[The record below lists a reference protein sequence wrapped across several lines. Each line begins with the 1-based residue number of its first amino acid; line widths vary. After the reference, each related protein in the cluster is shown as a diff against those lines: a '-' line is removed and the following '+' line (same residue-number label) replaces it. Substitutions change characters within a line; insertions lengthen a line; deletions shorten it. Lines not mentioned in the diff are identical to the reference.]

1 MFELGYLLGR
11 LGARRVCG
19 LLPRGVELPFPIPGA
34 TILTLDAGG
43 AWRDGLA
50 SALRS
55 ASD

>member
-19 LLPRGVELPFPIPGA
+19 LLPRGVELPFPISGA

-50 SALRS
+50 SVLRS